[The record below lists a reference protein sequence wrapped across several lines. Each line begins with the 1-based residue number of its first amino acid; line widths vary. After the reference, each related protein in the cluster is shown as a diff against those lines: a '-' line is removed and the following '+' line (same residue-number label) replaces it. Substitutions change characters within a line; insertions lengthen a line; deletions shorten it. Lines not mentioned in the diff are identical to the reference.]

1 MTLAVNIVRA
11 VLSTAFVVLGGL
23 DLYELVPRIF
33 QDAMSNGRK

>member
-23 DLYELVPRIF
+23 ELYEL
-33 QDAMSNGRK
+33 GRESTRT